1 MSPSES
7 ASSPTLIS
15 RLSVENAAWQA
26 LLNVMTEEERALIN
40 GEADH
45 LEKLNTSKLA
55 QLNTL
60 SNLARA
66 RHDALLAAGLSADHA
81 GMDAWLAQ
89 HGQPEHLAS
98 WQHLVDLEHEA
109 QALNQR
115 IGTLIDLRLN
125 STRQALNVLVQAAT
139 SKKGGLYDQG
149 GMSTASRSTKP
160 ITSA

>member
-1 MSPSES
+1 MSPNES
-7 ASSPTLIS
+7 GSAPNLIAK
-15 RLSVENAAWQA
+15 LSAESAAWQA
-26 LLNVMTEEERALIN
+26 LLNVMTEEERVLIN

-60 SNLARA
+60 NNLAHA
-66 RHDALLAAGLSADHA
+66 RHDALLAAGLTADHA
-81 GMDAWLAQ
+81 GMDSWLEQ
-89 HGQPEHLAS
+89 HGRPEHQAS
-98 WQHLVDLEHEA
+98 WQHLVELEYEA

-125 STRQALNVLVQAAT
+125 STRQALNVLVQSAT
-139 SKKGGLYDQG
+139 SNKGGLYDQG
-149 GMSTASRSTKP
+149 GMSTASRNTKP